1 MELITQRYSDGG
13 DSTLGLLFIDGQFN
27 GYTLEDEHRD
37 VKVADETRI
46 PAGRYEIKFREAAA
60 SKMNQRY
67 QNTYPWFTWH
77 LWLQDVPNFEWIYI
91 HQGVTDNHTSGCI
104 LVGDTANNNVVKGGR
119 IGTSAN
125 AYKRIYL
132 AVAAALNNNEQ
143 VFITVKDEQNT
154 WH

>member
-67 QNTYPWFTWH
+67 QSKYPWFTWH
-77 LWLQDVPNFEWIYI
+77 LWLPFWAWLPWRALPESSVSVVWWSMIW
-91 HQGVTDNHTSGCI
+91 
-104 LVGDTANNNVVKGGR
+104 GDIVRPKPA
-119 IGTSAN
+119 
-125 AYKRIYL
+125 
-132 AVAAALNNNEQ
+132 
-143 VFITVKDEQNT
+143 
-154 WH
+154 W